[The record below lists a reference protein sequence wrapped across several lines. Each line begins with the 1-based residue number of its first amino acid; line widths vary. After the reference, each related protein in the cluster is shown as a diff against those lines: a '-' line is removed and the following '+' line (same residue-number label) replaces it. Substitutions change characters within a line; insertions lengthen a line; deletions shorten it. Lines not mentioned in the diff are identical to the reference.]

1 MSKSVFSSP
10 SLANHPG
17 LDEWVSVGADGRI
30 SIHSGKVDIGQRIST
45 ALAMIAAEELDVPLD
60 RIDMVRTATGE
71 APDEGITSGSNSMM
85 ESGSAVRLATATARR
100 HMLALAAEQLGVDA
114 DTLEVDGGLI
124 QSRDTN
130 RSVTYEEIQGDR
142 PFGVDVDP
150 DIDVKDPETHKIVG
164 EKIAPL
170 GLSEIVTGSYR
181 FLHDMKLPGMLHAR
195 VVRPPHYNARLK
207 RMNDE
212 TADRLRQSGIDIVRD
227 GSFIAVVGTDE
238 YAVIQ
243 AAERLFAA
251 CDWDTSGALS
261 ENDVFESLT
270 ANPRESRPVENDGV
284 PQDKPVP
291 PLADPPENAS
301 ATLDARYDKPYHAH
315 ASMGP
320 SASCAIWQE
329 DGLQMWSHSQGVY
342 FLRDAVAEAFDIDP
356 ETVRIEHVPGAG
368 CYGHNGADDVAF
380 DAALVAR
387 ALPGTPVMLK
397 WTREEEHAWAPYA
410 TATSMKLRA
419 SLDADGKV
427 IDWNHES
434 YGDTFNMR
442 PRSGPNMAGAARLLS
457 GRFRENSPP
466 EFVPQPAMVRHM
478 GIHRNLDPLYVFPN
492 KRLVKNLV
500 RELPLRTSALRTLGA
515 FGNVFAIESFM
526 DELAEAAGIDPVTFR
541 LNHLEDTRGRE
552 VLEAVAARMDFNADD
567 GIGRGIAFAQ
577 YKNLKAY
584 AAVGVELEV
593 NDAAEV
599 ILKRAV
605 LAGDAGEIVDRDGT
619 AAQYDGGFLQAASWT
634 ISEQVTWD
642 RDGITSRDWET
653 YPILGFDN
661 VPEIETILI
670 ERPGVP
676 FLGAGEAVSGPAG
689 AAIANA
695 IYNAT
700 GLRLRRIPFT
710 PDAIRAAAMDA

>member
-1 MSKSVFSSP
+1 MVSVFSSP
-10 SLANHPG
+10 SLTNHPG
-17 LDEWVSVGADGRI
+17 LDEWVSVKTDGRI
-30 SIHSGKVDIGQRIST
+30 AIKTGKVDIGQRIST

-60 RIDMVRTATGE
+60 RIDMIRTITGE

-85 ESGSAVRLATATARR
+85 ESGHAVRLATATARR
-100 HMLALAAEQLGVDA
+100 HMLAQAAEHLGVDA
-114 DTLEVDGGLI
+114 DTLEVEEGQI
-124 QSRDTN
+124 RSRDTN
-130 RSVTYEEIQGDR
+130 RGVAYEELQGDK
-142 PFGVDVDP
+142 PFGIDVDP
-150 DIDVKDPETHKIVG
+150 AVDVKDPKTHRIVG

-170 GLSEIVTGSYR
+170 GLSEIVTGAYR
-181 FLHDMKLPGMLHAR
+181 YLHDMKMDGMLHAR
-195 VVRPPHYNARLK
+195 VVRPPHYNARLESL
-207 RMNDE
+207 DDDVV
-212 TADRLRQSGIDIVRD
+212 ARLKDSGIETVRD
-227 GSFIAVVGTDE
+227 GSFLAVAGADE
-238 YAVIQ
+238 YAVIR
-243 AAERLFAA
+243 AAERLFNA
-251 CDWDTSGALS
+251 CDWDSGGGLT
-261 ENDVFESLT
+261 EGDVFESLT
-270 ANPRESRPVENDGV
+270 ANTRESRPVENDGV

-291 PLADPPENAS
+291 PLADPPANAS
-301 ATLDARYDKPYHAH
+301 VTLEARYDKPYHAH

-320 SASCAIWQE
+320 SAAAAVWSD

-342 FLRDAVAEAFDIDP
+342 FLRSAVAEAFGVGE

-368 CYGHNGADDVAF
+368 CYGHNGADDAAF

-387 ALPGTPVMLK
+387 ALPGTPVLLK

-419 SLDADGKV
+419 SLDADGHV
-427 IDWNHES
+427 IDWNHET

-457 GRFRENSPP
+457 GRYRDNPPP
-466 EFVPQPAMVRHM
+466 EFIPQPAMVRHM
-478 GIHRNLDPLYVFPN
+478 GIHRNLDPLYVFPQ

-500 RELPLRTSALRTLGA
+500 RDLPLRTSALRTLGA
-515 FGNVFAIESFM
+515 FGNVFALESFM

-552 VLEAVAARMDFNADD
+552 VLEAVAARMDLNADD

-593 NDAAEV
+593 TDAAEV
-599 ILKRAV
+599 KLRRAV
-605 LAGDAGEIVDRDGT
+605 LAGDAGEIVDRDGM

-634 ISEQVTWD
+634 IHEQVTWD
-642 RDGITSRDWET
+642 RDGISSRDWET

-661 VPEIETILI
+661 VPEIETVLI

-676 FLGAGEAVSGPAG
+676 FLGAGEAVSGPTG

-700 GLRLRRIPFT
+700 GLRLRRMPFT